1 MPWARRPVV
10 RFRCFYNSLLNPGTR
25 WAWSTS
31 FSGRF
36 LPSKASAST
45 HCIANWQSP
54 KAAGRLGR
62 KEGYLVSAENVTTIS
77 LLAKSRPSYY
87 SDWAIQGPSY
97 SCLGENT
104 ANIRCFKSRGVL
116 QAYLCVKTREGLARF
131 HGDRQP
137 ISHYYQPYRK
147 IPILKTLGKFSHTR
161 QCNIYTFYAWKL
173 INT

>member
-1 MPWARRPVV
+1 MPWSRRPVV
-10 RFRCFYNSLLNPGTR
+10 QFRCFYISPLNLGTR

-45 HCIANWQSP
+45 HWIANWQSP

-87 SDWAIQGPSY
+87 SDWVIPGPSY
-97 SCLGENT
+97 SCLSDNA
-104 ANIRCFKSRGVL
+104 ANIRRFKSKGVF
-116 QAYLCVKTREGLARF
+116 QDYLCVKTREGLARF

-137 ISHYYQPYRK
+137 MSLLSTIQKNSYMKNIRK
-147 IPILKTLGKFSHTR
+147 I
-161 QCNIYTFYAWKL
+161 
-173 INT
+173 